1 VEITVDED
9 GTHAVLAPSPFA
21 DALGVRPVPGAP
33 TVAEVRAMEV
43 WERRFAQDGWLRG
56 PEPQASAVRTVK
68 VRAGVWLVV
77 AGDGS
82 FEVRHEV
89 EEGISA

>member
-1 VEITVDED
+1 LASVTVEEATAALV
-9 GTHAVLAPSPFA
+9 VSFA
-21 DALGVRPVPGAP
+21 DALGLRPVADEP
-33 TVAEVRAMEV
+33 TAAEVRAMQV

-56 PEPQASAVRTVK
+56 PEPHAPTVRNVK

-77 AGDGS
+77 ADDGS
-82 FEVRHEV
+82 FEVRREV